1 MSPDVLN
8 NQILKATLGRIIGTD
23 GLRRRLRTRVH
34 QTRRL
39 FDQVSDIELTARV
52 FYQVRFHQNNRLYG
66 FLINVCRFLF
76 ESLQPLEHVGEY
88 RFQDVLREPERL
100 RRIFEKFVR
109 NFYRRNQTTYT
120 ARKERMYWAG
130 SPISDADFALVP
142 QMETDLTLRGDS
154 RVIVVECKYT
164 ESIYQRNYFTGKF
177 RSEHLYQLLAYLRN
191 FGGGAEGILLYPTA
205 GIAVDQTFILQGH
218 RVRVTTVDLDRRWPE
233 IADSL
238 LALISPEERLRPPVL
253 GHV

>member
-1 MSPDVLN
+1 MGDEYRRD
-8 NQILKATLGRIIGTD
+8 ALGRPD
-23 GLRRRLRTRVH
+23 PL
-34 QTRRL
+34 Q
-39 FDQVSDIELTARV
+39 FDIELTARV
-52 FYQVRFHQNNRLYG
+52 FYQVRFHQNSRLYG

-76 ESLQPLEHVGEY
+76 ESLQPLDHVGEY

-109 NFYRRNQTTYT
+109 NFYRRNQTTY
-120 ARKERMYWAG
+120 AAKKERMHWAG
-130 SPISDADFALVP
+130 SPINDADFSRVP
-142 QMETDLTLRGDS
+142 QMETDVTLRGDS

-191 FGGGAEGILLYPTA
+191 LGGGAEGILLYPTA
-205 GIAVDQTFILQGH
+205 GIAVDQTFFLQGH
-218 RVRVTTVDLDRRWPE
+218 RVRVTTVDMDRRWPE

-238 LALISPEERLRPPVL
+238 LALIAPEERLRPPVL
-253 GHV
+253 AHV